1 MGELRGCYIREVAGS
16 LDCNYKERRMALR
29 SNWRN
34 KQYLWVGYDEC
45 TVKCVSISSAQVFH
59 GGGPAEDLR
68 RSGGE
73 GCIAAEGVI
82 LL

>member
-1 MGELRGCYIREVAGS
+1 VGELRGCYIREVAGS
-16 LDCNYKERRMALR
+16 LDYDNYKERQMALR

-34 KQYLWVGYDEC
+34 KHYLLVGYDEY

-68 RSGGE
+68 RTCGG
-73 GCIAAEGVI
+73 AAEKDA
-82 LL
+82 